1 MRKHQLPPRDT
12 IPQQSV
18 DQYLAHGSELSILLN
33 DFLLKYLNSLNA
45 EFNGDII
52 LAIVLGELAHHNI
65 SPFLKQGRMRPS
77 AVENKITIESAR
89 EFLMPSN
96 PFSISESTGI
106 PRETVR
112 RKFEELVR
120 CGFAEQVSPR
130 GYIIT
135 PQVTEHF
142 MFGFN
147 VRLFEGAR
155 LLSEQFQTILRGKLE
170 PLSGHDTN

>member
-1 MRKHQLPPRDT
+1 MRKHLLPPRDA

-33 DFLLKYLNSLNA
+33 DFLLKYLNSLYA
-45 EFNGDII
+45 EFKGDLI
-52 LAIVLGELAHHNI
+52 LAIVLGELAHHNV
-65 SPFLKQGRMRPS
+65 SPFLQQGRMTPS

-89 EFLMPSN
+89 EFLKPSN

-120 CGFAEQVSPR
+120 LGFAEQVAPR

-135 PQVTEHF
+135 SQVSEHF

-147 VRLFEGAR
+147 VRLFEGAC
-155 LLSEQFQTILRGKLE
+155 LFSTQFQTILGGKLVM
-170 PLSGHDTN
+170 PSGHETD